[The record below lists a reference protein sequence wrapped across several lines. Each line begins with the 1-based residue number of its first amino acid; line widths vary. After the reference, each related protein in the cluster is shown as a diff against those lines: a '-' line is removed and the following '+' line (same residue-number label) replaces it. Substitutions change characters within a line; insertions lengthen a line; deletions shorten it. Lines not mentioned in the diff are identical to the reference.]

1 MALSSIRVSLESSQ
15 GDSTI
20 GIWRHR
26 TILYLVTSSS
36 KTGEVLLPLI
46 STVTYRITRRQLSAT
61 VQCARRRRASG
72 FQSAS
77 LAHELSAN
85 MDFLFL
91 MLLSILILLG
101 VGNSAPVFTPTTGTP
116 STASMTRDAAPAT
129 CPPNTSVFDSLN
141 LTDPATWVEL
151 GIIWIGFF
159 IGFLQACFIYYLL
172 TGASSRRC
180 GQKVSPDACDNATSQ
195 DPQRRSKR
203 GPRRLCLF
211 EWAMTRQDY
220 EAYFW
225 DPEDY
230 GRRRY
235 QEQEKQNLHSIIFRC
250 FGRWLRL
257 KSHKKKEEQSPPGAA
272 GTVATFRN
280 RRHHHPCELQ
290 TENSP
295 DVLVQPNTDP
305 AAFAA
310 GALQEPY
317 EPALSLYGTT
327 RRRNVTRDR
336 AQAWNDYS
344 EASCQEVATTAREWS
359 PNTAAYYDALDDSEK
374 ARLSAR
380 YSAHEFHRTVFRR
393 ACTVPIPAMRHETAN
408 ATRATSEGSYPTKDY
423 CAETS
428 DLATGSYLAN
438 EYDARDYEAGAS
450 IDLGISSCGSSNGTV
465 IWPTIRAN
473 PTRVMSNAL
482 PEQSEAASEASR
494 ISQVPQLNPSAGYVL
509 PKLRYSA
516 TKPSIACTEPK
527 EASDE
532 SL

>member
-1 MALSSIRVSLESSQ
+1 
-15 GDSTI
+15 
-20 GIWRHR
+20 
-26 TILYLVTSSS
+26 
-36 KTGEVLLPLI
+36 
-46 STVTYRITRRQLSAT
+46 
-61 VQCARRRRASG
+61 
-72 FQSAS
+72 
-77 LAHELSAN
+77 

-101 VGNSAPVFTPTTGTP
+101 VGNSAPVFTPTTSTP
-116 STASMTRDAAPAT
+116 STASMTRDAASAT

-172 TGASSRRC
+172 TGASSRRY
-180 GQKVSPDACDNATSQ
+180 GRRASPDICDNAKSQ
-195 DPQRRSKR
+195 NRQGRSKR

-235 QEQEKQNLHSIIFRC
+235 QEQERQNLHSIVLRF
-250 FGRWLRL
+250 FGRWFRL
-257 KSHKKKEEQSPPGAA
+257 KSHKKRGEQLPPGATR
-272 GTVATFRN
+272 TVATFRN

-290 TENSP
+290 TDNP
-295 DVLVQPNTDP
+295 PNALVQPNTHP

-317 EPALSLYGTT
+317 QPTQSLYGTT
-327 RRRNVTRDR
+327 RRRNVTGDR
-336 AQAWNDYS
+336 ARAWNDYS
-344 EASCQEVATTAREWS
+344 GISSQEAATTAREWS
-359 PNTAAYYDALDDSEK
+359 PNTTDYYDALDDSEK
-374 ARLSAR
+374 ARLSAH
-380 YSAHEFHRTVFRR
+380 YSADEFHGTVFRR
-393 ACTVPIPAMRHETAN
+393 ACTVPISALRHEIAN
-408 ATRATSEGSYPTKDY
+408 ATRAASEGLYPTKGHF
-423 CAETS
+423 AETS
-428 DLATGSYLAN
+428 DSATGSYPAN

-450 IDLGISSCGSSNGTV
+450 IDLEISSCGSSNGTI
-465 IWPTIRAN
+465 IWPTIRAD

-494 ISQVPQLNPSAGYVL
+494 ISQVPQLNPSAGYIL
-509 PKLRYSA
+509 PKIRYSA
-516 TKPSIACTEPK
+516 TKPSISCTEPK
-527 EASDE
+527 TADE
-532 SL
+532 RL